1 MLKRGEWIILA
12 IVIISFLIF
21 ASILPGGVDKDGE
34 SDNPYLRSK
43 PKTPSSDDGVFYGEI
58 EYRDEIHSPSLFE
71 AWVRVHPSDGWPE
84 VELHNNISEA
94 SIHTWIQMRGISIP
108 TMDTYRNRPH
118 VEVERERRRFDE
130 AITFLWNLIHASE
143 YVVLENPKLV
153 SRNNGNSPIVA
164 CNVYIEIGGAKVDLA
179 KALVENG
186 HAMYNDQDSIDWGH
200 RNIREKR

>member
-1 MLKRGEWIILA
+1 MLNRREWIILA
-12 IVIISFLIF
+12 SVIVPFFVF
-21 ASILPGGVDKDGE
+21 ASILSGGVDDVE
-34 SDNPYLRSK
+34 SNNPYLRPS
-43 PKTPSSDDGVFYGEI
+43 TPTQPASSDGVFYGKI

-118 VEVERERRRFDE
+118 VEVERERRRFDT

-143 YVVLENPKLV
+143 YIVLENPKLV
-153 SRNNGNSPIVA
+153 TDSSTKKSVVV
-164 CNVYIEIGGAKVDLA
+164 CDVYIEIGGVKVDLT
-179 KALVENG
+179 KALVKNG
-186 HAMYNDQDSIDWGH
+186 HAMYNDDKSIDWGH
-200 RNIREKR
+200 RDIREK